1 MNRYLVNIELLV
13 NRLLPTTFKKVVFW
27 RVWIATLLTPLQTLH
42 SAFLVYAQ
50 QARKEASYNSQT
62 AVFEFLLNERFNN
75 SQTGIFIDN
84 VFFNLTIAQEYRF
97 YISETGFGY
106 PSNYWKFL
114 SEANPQNYSVF
125 QNELFSFGAT
135 FIVNVPVA
143 LQGVIDENELRAVI
157 DRYRLAD
164 KTYSIN
170 YY

>member
-1 MNRYLVNIELLV
+1 MNRYLLHIELLV
-13 NRLLPTTFKKVVFW
+13 NRLLPTAFKKNVFW
-27 RVWIATLLTPLQTLH
+27 RVWLATLLTPLQTLH
-42 SAFLVYAQ
+42 SVFLVYAR

-75 SQTGIFIDN
+75 SLTGIFIDN

-97 YISETGFGY
+97 YISESSFGY

-114 SEANPQNYSVF
+114 NEGNTQSYSVF

-135 FIVNVPVA
+135 FIVNVPIA
-143 LQGVIDENELRAVI
+143 LQNIIDENELKAVI

>member
-1 MNRYLVNIELLV
+1 MNRYLLNIELLV
-13 NRLLPTTFKKVVFW
+13 NRLLPTAFKKVAFW
-27 RVWIATLLTPLQTLH
+27 RVWIAALLTPLQTLH
-42 SAFLVYAQ
+42 SNFLVYAR

-97 YISETGFGY
+97 YISEAGFGY

-114 SEANPQNYSVF
+114 SEGNPQNYSVF

-135 FIVNVPVA
+135 FIVNVPIA

-164 KTYSIN
+164 KTYQII